1 VHVDWVYEFRL
12 KQCETEV
19 WAGQAGWK
27 EKWYAAA
34 AASLVQTKGERWS
47 NGRCRPA
54 RGGLP

>member
-1 VHVDWVYEFRL
+1 VPVDWVYGFRL
-12 KQCETEV
+12 RQCETEV

-27 EKWYAAA
+27 EKWYAA